1 MDISKLMVIVYA
13 SDMNRS
19 FEFYKDKLRL
29 TPRSNEVNPYW
40 NEFHTA
46 NSIIALHS
54 DGQPVA
60 ALAPAISLVVN
71 DLQSARNECNTRG
84 CNFGEIEN
92 PHPGVSF
99 CYTKDPD
106 GVVVYLHA

>member
-1 MDISKLMVIVYA
+1 MDIAKLMVIVYA
-13 SDMNRS
+13 SDMKRS
-19 FEFYKDKLRL
+19 HDFYKNKLGL
-29 TPRSNEVNPYW
+29 TPRSEEINPYW
-40 NEFHTA
+40 NEFQTA
-46 NSIIALHS
+46 HSIIALHS

-71 DLQSARNECNTRG
+71 DLESARTECNVRG
-84 CNFGEIEN
+84 CEFSEIEN

-99 CYTKDPD
+99 CHTKDPD